1 MALQPLPLSLHP
13 PASERGQIQGWAGQ
27 AISPSVLLQHDLS
40 SPTADD
46 SSGFLLLATHLEI
59 FVLSLREFSIASTGD
74 VKKVALSPSVH
85 LIV

>member
-1 MALQPLPLSLHP
+1 MGRPGKLAFRSSTTRP
-13 PASERGQIQGWAGQ
+13 
-27 AISPSVLLQHDLS
+27 LS